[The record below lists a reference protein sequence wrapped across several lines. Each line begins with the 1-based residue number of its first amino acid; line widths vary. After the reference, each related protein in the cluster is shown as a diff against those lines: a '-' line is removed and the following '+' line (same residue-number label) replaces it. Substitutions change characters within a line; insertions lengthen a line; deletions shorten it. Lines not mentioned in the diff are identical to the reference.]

1 MPTAKWYDIKAQSGT
16 RAEIYIF
23 GVVVDYKWYDDD
35 DDVTAKE
42 FIDAIKNL
50 GDLDVHIN
58 SPGGSVPAGNAI
70 YNALRRHKGD
80 VAVYIDGMAASI
92 ASVIAMAGSRVIM
105 PENALLMIHDPW
117 SYAVGNAADMRKTAD
132 TLDKF
137 KSGLVAAYR
146 DKTGLDED
154 VIATMM
160 SAEAWIT
167 AAEAVEMGFADELEQ
182 PIAVAARF
190 DLSRYKNVPQA
201 LLQTPPARATG
212 STAKPTKEYKPM
224 NLEELRQKHPDL
236 VAQVEARAR
245 EGLIAATEAE
255 TARIQAVTAE
265 GDRIFALVE
274 HAVGAEAGGKI
285 RAAAAKGLTAE
296 DLQALGVSLAPPQ
309 AATGDDPGSR
319 AAMLAAITNAAPQ
332 GVRTGT
338 GQTGEQAEEAA
349 VIENMLAGAAGR
361 RR

>member
-1 MPTAKWYDIKAQSGT
+1 MPTAKWYDIQAQAGT

-50 GDLDVHIN
+50 GDLDIHIN

-92 ASVIAMAGSRVIM
+92 ASVIAMAGNRVIM

-146 DKTGLDED
+146 DKTGLDEGE
-154 VIATMM
+154 IERMM
-160 SAEAWIT
+160 SDETWIT
-167 AAEAVEMGFADELEQ
+167 AAEAVAMGFADELEQ

-190 DLSRYKNVPQA
+190 DLSRYRNVPQA
-201 LLQTPPARATG
+201 LRQTPPARATG
-212 STAKPTKEYKPM
+212 STAKPAKEPKPM

-255 TARIQAVTAE
+255 TARVQAVTAE
-265 GDRIFALVE
+265 ADRILALVE

-296 DLQALGVSLAPPQ
+296 DLQALGVNLAPPQ
-309 AATGDDPGSR
+309 AADGDDAAR
-319 AAMLAAITNAAPQ
+319 NAMLAAITGAAPQ

-349 VIENMLAGAAGR
+349 VIENMVAGAAGR